1 MANYCSNHVTFTG
14 KKEDIERLHIRFKRY
29 NECDYFTHFA
39 EMVLGKP
46 LSSIIDGEFDT
57 YAYGTKWWDFE
68 LRLEHDGLIVSGDS
82 AWSPPLQL
90 IAEITKV
97 FDVEAHGDYY
107 ECGMDFAGDYSAHD
121 GVLDDNEMTCFEY
134 DLLCDKDYAIERLI
148 EDINDETYDLEYV
161 EDAFKKHLTEDEW
174 NQVLTETKNN
184 G

>member
-14 KKEDIERLHIRFKRY
+14 KKEDIETLYQRFQKY
-29 NECDYFTHFA
+29 DECEYFTHFA

-46 LSSIIDGEFDT
+46 LSPLDELYG

-68 LRLEHDGLIVSGDS
+68 LRLEHDDLIVSGDS

-134 DLLCDKDYAIERLI
+134 DLLSDKDYAIGRLI

-174 NQVLTETKNN
+174 NQVLTETNN
-184 G
+184 K